1 MSTLRFNE
9 LEPKRAGRTKPLL
22 TILGI
27 GALVGALALGT
38 TFAANINL
46 NGENN
51 VEFGQGVVT
60 TAACDGTINVAP
72 VSSFVNASPSASP
85 AARFELGSIVFS
97 GIDTTA
103 CDGKTFTIKAF
114 GDTGGALA
122 LVTGVTDYSVAV
134 TTLTPFFAEVGT
146 VNGLSVTANS
156 NSPVDG
162 FTITL
167 ASGSSPIA
175 ANQVFKITIESKDS
189 VDAAPISYSVGDIGP
204 GGGIVFYVS
213 ATNFTST
220 GSTCNTTCKYLE
232 VAPATWQT
240 GNIAEDSDYGW
251 STDTINQT
259 EQNSTTATTER
270 GISSE
275 GLEKFNWKIGQ
286 GFYNTSVMRVSSAT
300 SAAQAAVLAYAGSST
315 AGQWFI
321 PSLNEL
327 NELCKYARGITT
339 GNPNYKCNGSGTL
352 KSGTANDRE
361 GFAAAEYWS
370 SSEWSSETESKNAWF
385 QNFGTGYD
393 NHYLKLSLYKVRPI
407 RAF

>member
-1 MSTLRFNE
+1 
-9 LEPKRAGRTKPLL
+9 
-22 TILGI
+22 
-27 GALVGALALGT
+27 
-38 TFAANINL
+38 
-46 NGENN
+46 
-51 VEFGQGVVT
+51 
-60 TAACDGTINVAP
+60 VAP
-72 VSSFVNASPSASP
+72 VSTFVNASPSASP

-114 GDTGGALA
+114 GETGGALA
-122 LVTGVTDYSVAV
+122 LVNSTVDEILVSLSTGAFTEAVNETGVTVA
-134 TTLTPFFAEVGT
+134 
-146 VNGLSVTANS
+146 NNQDGL
-156 NSPVDG
+156 G

-167 ASGSSPIA
+167 DSLYSPIA
-175 ANQVFKITIESKDS
+175 ADQVYKITIESKDS
-189 VDAAPISYSVGDIGP
+189 VDAAPISYSVGDVGP

-240 GNIAEDSDYGW
+240 GNIAEDSDYEW
-251 STDTINQT
+251 STDTIIQT

-270 GISSE
+270 GNSSE

-321 PSLNEL
+321 PSMNEL
-327 NELCKYARGITT
+327 NELCKFARDITT
-339 GNPNYKCNGSGTL
+339 GNTSEKCNGSGTL

-393 NHYLKLSLYKVRPI
+393 NHYLKRSVYKVRPI

>member
-1 MSTLRFNE
+1 MLRFTE
-9 LEPKRAGRTKPLL
+9 LEPKRAGRTKPLSL
-22 TILGI
+22 IVGI

-46 NGENN
+46 NGNNN

-60 TAACDGTINVAP
+60 TAACDSTINVAP
-72 VSSFVNASPSASP
+72 VSTFVNASPSASP

-97 GIDTTA
+97 GINTTD

-114 GDTGGALA
+114 GATGGALV
-122 LVTGVTDYSVAV
+122 LVNSTVDEILVSLSTGAVTEAINATGVTVA
-134 TTLTPFFAEVGT
+134 
-146 VNGLSVTANS
+146 NNQDGL
-156 NSPVDG
+156 G

-167 ASGSSPIA
+167 DSLYSPIA
-175 ANQVFKITIESKDS
+175 ADQVYKITIESKDS
-189 VDAAPISYSVGDIGP
+189 VDAAPISYSVGDTGP

-213 ATNFTST
+213 ATNFTSA

-251 STDTINQT
+251 SSDTIIQT

-361 GFAAAEYWS
+361 GFAATEYWS

>member
-1 MSTLRFNE
+1 MPMLRFTE
-9 LEPKRAGRTKPLL
+9 LEPKRAGRTKPLSL
-22 TILGI
+22 IVGI

-46 NGENN
+46 NGNNN

-60 TAACDGTINVAP
+60 TAACDSTINVAP
-72 VSSFVNASPSASP
+72 VSTFVNASPSASP

-97 GIDTTA
+97 GINTTD

-114 GDTGGALA
+114 GATGGALV
-122 LVTGVTDYSVAV
+122 LVNSTVDEILVSLSTGAFTEAINATGVTVA
-134 TTLTPFFAEVGT
+134 
-146 VNGLSVTANS
+146 NNQDGL
-156 NSPVDG
+156 G

-167 ASGSSPIA
+167 DSLYSPIA
-175 ANQVFKITIESKDS
+175 ADQVYKITIESKDS
-189 VDAAPISYSVGDIGP
+189 VDAAPISYSVGDTGP

-213 ATNFTST
+213 ATNFTSA

-251 STDTINQT
+251 SSDTIIQT

-361 GFAAAEYWS
+361 GFAATEYWS

>member
-1 MSTLRFNE
+1 MLRFTE
-9 LEPKRAGRTKPLL
+9 LEPKRAGRTKPLSL
-22 TILGI
+22 IVGI

-46 NGENN
+46 NGNNN

-60 TAACDGTINVAP
+60 TAACDSTINVAP
-72 VSSFVNASPSASP
+72 VSTFVNASPSASP

-97 GIDTTA
+97 GINTTD

-114 GDTGGALA
+114 GATGGALV
-122 LVTGVTDYSVAV
+122 LVNSTVDEILVSLSTGAFTEAINATGVTVA
-134 TTLTPFFAEVGT
+134 
-146 VNGLSVTANS
+146 NNQDGL
-156 NSPVDG
+156 G

-167 ASGSSPIA
+167 DSLYSPIA
-175 ANQVFKITIESKDS
+175 ADQVYKITIESKDS
-189 VDAAPISYSVGDIGP
+189 VDAAPISYSVGDTGP

-213 ATNFTST
+213 ATNFTSA

-251 STDTINQT
+251 SSDTIIQT

-361 GFAAAEYWS
+361 GFAATEYWS